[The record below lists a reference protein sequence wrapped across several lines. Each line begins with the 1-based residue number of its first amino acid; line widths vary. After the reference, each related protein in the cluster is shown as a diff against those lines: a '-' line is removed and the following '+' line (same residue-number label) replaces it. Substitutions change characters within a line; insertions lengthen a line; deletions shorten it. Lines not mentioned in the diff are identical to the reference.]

1 MSWEKYEPDMLSIY
15 RESFTQ
21 AEVNELIAFYQSAVG
36 RNFASKSPQ
45 IAQKSMA
52 VSLHPGPATAG
63 VVSPACA
70 SGSIVTRR
78 AYNTSLR
85 GPGELER

>member
-52 VSLHPGPATAG
+52 VVQVRMQQVIPKMQAL
-63 VVSPACA
+63 VSE
-70 SGSIVTRR
+70 ILTEVR
-78 AYNTSLR
+78 AAAR
-85 GPGELER
+85 